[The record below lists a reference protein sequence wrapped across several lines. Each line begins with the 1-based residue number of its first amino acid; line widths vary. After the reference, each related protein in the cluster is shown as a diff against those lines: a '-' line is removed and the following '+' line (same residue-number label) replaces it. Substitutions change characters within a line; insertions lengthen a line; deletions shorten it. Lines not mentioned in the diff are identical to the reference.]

1 MATVLPST
9 VTAAL
14 SVVNTTAPKYF
25 KEESDLTMRN
35 RVVLA
40 LMEKYGVIEYNANIG
55 HSSVWTVKY
64 KNPTTS
70 PFTNRQDIRFGASQN
85 RKQLTIEPRYYH
97 GTESLSYHE
106 AQQNSATELQIVSL
120 MDKKQE
126 DLAMSMKNTFCSK
139 FFNDGY
145 TNTSWFH
152 GIDSCMGTGT
162 TVAADKV
169 AQPSDTYGGLS
180 TALGAVASSW
190 SSDLATSPNA
200 NAATDWPFGQGDA
213 QYDYISPLILN
224 TTSTSWSNGTA
235 FADNCEEVMQYMK
248 NAQDHRVGKEMRT
261 NSPYVHLLAS
271 DYFNSFEAF
280 FRPRQEIMVPL
291 EAQELGFR
299 DNVFNFDGTWV
310 TPDYDVPSSSG
321 YYVCPEQM
329 EFFTPNAQL
338 YDVEGPVWSTPDQ
351 AYLMI
356 SICAGNYRLQ
366 PRFLGNYEEVA

>member
-14 SVVNTTAPKYF
+14 QVVNSTAPQYF

-35 RVVLA
+35 RVVLR

-55 HSSVWTVKY
+55 HSAVWTVKY

-70 PFTNRQDIRFGASQN
+70 PFTNRQDIRFGTTQN

-97 GTESLSYHE
+97 STESLSGIE
-106 AQQNSATELQIVSL
+106 AEQNSATELQIVDL

-126 DLAMSMKNTFCSK
+126 DLAMSMKNTFCAK

-145 TNTSWFH
+145 TDTNWFH
-152 GIDSCMGTGT
+152 GIESCMGTGT

-169 AQPSDTYGGLS
+169 AEPSDTYGGLS

-190 SSDLATSPNA
+190 STDLSTSPNA

-213 QYDYISPLILN
+213 QYDYVSPLVVN
-224 TTSTSWSNGTA
+224 TSSTSWANGTA
-235 FADNCEEVMQYMK
+235 WADNCEEVLQYMK
-248 NAQDHRVGKEMRT
+248 NAQDHRVGREMRT
-261 NSPYVHLLAS
+261 QSPYVHLLAS
-271 DYFNSFEAF
+271 DLFNDFESY
-280 FRPRQEIMVPL
+280 FRPRQEITVPL

-310 TPDYDVPSSSG
+310 TPDYDVPSSTG

-329 EFFTPNAQL
+329 EFFTPKGQL
-338 YDVEGPVWSTPDQ
+338 YVVEGPEWSTENQ

-356 SICAGNYRLQ
+356 AICSGNYRLQ
-366 PRFLGNYEEVA
+366 PRFLGKYAAVA